1 MFRSTLSPS
10 ALLSLVLLA
19 GALPGCVEEEG
30 GKGLDS
36 SGEGAVV
43 DGETGV
49 VGETGTAGESS
60 VSSIPEYCAEVGALG
75 YEDDEYPC
83 PLDNDSDCDG
93 LADVL
98 EGFLGS
104 DPANWDSDGDCLAD
118 GYEVFTALTH
128 PLCADTD
135 GDGLDDL
142 EEPPEGGEFRDAL
155 DPNRPVEVADPV
167 PDCLASL
174 DPQLEDLD
182 ADPDGDG
189 LSSREDLLCGA
200 DPLDENSDEDAL
212 LDGDECEK
220 LCDPMVED
228 TDGDGLWDHDELE
241 MGLDCFSDDS
251 DADEL
256 LDGLEVANGCDPT
269 EKDTDGD
276 GLLDGAEVE
285 RGTDCANIDT
295 DGDGLDD
302 ASEAALE
309 EAGYSSDPTNPLSRA
324 DVVAVNETVSCT
336 DATAVDAYNWGDSAY
351 YAGTA
356 RLDGGQLIGSEC
368 QCTFDVYSTPERQ
381 VLGVTVS
388 ADQSIHD
395 GTDWET
401 NPNPRGVLLSAP
413 NWSWLATEVGSD
425 LDFVRS
431 EPGGTLSEKAGQ
443 WFAFEDFGTTITDPT
458 MSSGPV
464 ALTDT
469 VSVRVSY
476 ANTTGDR
483 IGDGDIDCSVLNAV
497 VDDLGITRSEGMTFY
512 VNAHDPGVTGPAP
525 TVPPGT
531 ARACTEPSSGA
542 HFALLPGA
550 AGPVPAP
557 LGPAQTGGARLYRV
571 EVGAWNGAE
580 RLRLEAGGQRY
591 LLTPE
596 RPTLL
601 LDAPVALSEVGWE
614 AARLSEG
621 TWRNPELLLST
632 ACEPPEEGTGGT
644 VPVYQGGWSQA
655 HALLTAAGAQSA
667 LGELWPDA
675 DLDDTS
681 AFRLRILPVE
691 EASPPT
697 VPAYLRLDAA
707 GVATLRFLPL
717 SRFPTDR
724 ARAAE
729 AGALESWGV
738 SWGLD
743 GAHISGALLRTSA
756 GLELLV
762 EELAFAGVSVPL
774 EAPLT
779 LSFPAE

>member
-49 VGETGTAGESS
+49 AGETGTAGETGESS
-60 VSSIPEYCAEVGALG
+60 VSSIPEYCEELG
-75 YEDDEYPC
+75 VWGFTEEGFRCPDDA
-83 PLDNDSDCDG
+83 DCDG
-93 LADVL
+93 LDDAI
-98 EGFLGS
+98 EAMLGS
-104 DPANWDSDGDCLAD
+104 DPANWDSDFDCIAD
-118 GYEVFTALTH
+118 SIELEEIETH

-135 GDGLDDL
+135 GDGLTDL
-142 EEPPEGGEFRDAL
+142 EEIHPDTERGDPL
-155 DPNRPVEVADPV
+155 DPTRPEEVETVA

-174 DPQLEDLD
+174 NPLLADLSE
-182 ADPDGDG
+182 DPDEDG

-212 LDGDECEK
+212 LDGDECEQG
-220 LCDPMVED
+220 CDPMVED
-228 TDGDGLWDHDELE
+228 SDGDGLMDHDEVS
-241 MGLDCFSDDS
+241 MGLSCTKEDS
-251 DADEL
+251 DADSL
-256 LDGLEVANGCDPT
+256 LDGAEVENGCDPT
-269 EKDTDGD
+269 EEDTDGD
-276 GLLDGAEVE
+276 GLLDAEE
-285 RGTDCANIDT
+285 AELGTDCASIDT

-302 ASEAALE
+302 ASEDALDD
-309 EAGYSSDPTNPLSRA
+309 SDPLDPLSRA

-336 DATAVDAYNWGDSAY
+336 DATAVKAFNWADVAY
-351 YAGTA
+351 Y
-356 RLDGGQLIGSEC
+356 GGEASRIGGAWKGPEC
-368 QCTFDVYSTPERQ
+368 QCTFDVHSTPKRR
-381 VLGVTVS
+381 VTGVSVA

-401 NPNPRGVLLSAP
+401 NPNPRGVLLSASS
-413 NWSWLATEVGSD
+413 WSWLTTETGSD

-431 EPGGTLSEKAGQ
+431 EPGDTLTEQAGY
-443 WFAFEDFGTTITDPT
+443 WFAFEEAGLIISDPT
-458 MSSGPV
+458 KSVIPV
-464 ALTDT
+464 VVTDT
-469 VSVRVSY
+469 VAVRVSY
-476 ANTTGDR
+476 GNSTGDP
-483 IGDGDIDCSVLNAV
+483 IGDGDEDCSVLNAF
-497 VDDLGITRSEGMTFY
+497 VDDTGTTRSHGLTFY
-512 VNAHDPGVTGPAP
+512 VSADEPEVSGAAP

-531 ARACTEPSSGA
+531 ARACSGPTSGA
-542 HFALLPGA
+542 RFALLPGA

-557 LGPAQTGGARLYRV
+557 LGPAQTGGAQLYRV
-571 EVGAWNGAE
+571 EVDAWNGAE
-580 RLRLEAGGQRY
+580 RLRVEAGGQRY

-601 LDAPVALSEVGWE
+601 LDEPVALSEVGWE

-644 VPVYQGGWSQA
+644 VPVYQAGWSQA
-655 HALLTAAGAQSA
+655 HALLSAAGAQSA
-667 LGELWPDA
+667 LAELWPDA

-681 AFRLRILPVE
+681 AFRLRVLPVE
-691 EASPPT
+691 EGAPPP

-707 GVATLRFLPL
+707 GVADLHYLPL
-717 SRFPTDR
+717 SRWPTDR

-729 AGALESWGV
+729 VGALESWGV

-743 GAHISGALLRTSA
+743 GARISGALLRTSG
-756 GLELLV
+756 GLDLVV